1 MHDAQHFINFTPVLT
16 PSADNCPRD
25 APHLRAFSAFSAP
38 QRAKRDLAWH
48 LHMGEQLN
56 WSEASRG

>member
-1 MHDAQHFINFTPVLT
+1 VHNAHFFIVFAPVLT
-16 PSADNCPRD
+16 AMANNRRCH
-25 APHLRAFSAFSAP
+25 APHLRAFSAFSAL
-38 QRAKRDLAWH
+38 RDAKRDLAWH